1 MGALIGKRRS
11 ERGTMEIN
19 SSGWRLALASLLL
32 TAVLV
37 LSQLYDKNFYMT
49 GRLGYSSNGMQCDP
63 HGCKLQIIIT
73 NEGYAVDEDL
83 RFELPPGAQTGVYV
97 GSAYQSEKLGSTTVL
112 ELGLLHPNNFKNV
125 VLGYPPGSELD
136 SYRLQHLDIYS
147 RTRTAVYTGPQERLY
162 DVELPTWWWA
172 LIGVSTSWILLHA
185 TIRVFETPRM
195 KLRRLARELVLQRK
209 QFRRKRKAYAKATG
223 LATPGSETRAAGL
236 TANAA

>member
-1 MGALIGKRRS
+1 
-11 ERGTMEIN
+11 MEIN
-19 SSGWRLALASLLL
+19 SSGRRLALASLLL

-83 RFELPPGAQTGVYV
+83 RFELPPGAL
-97 GSAYQSEKLGSTTVL
+97 KGSTTVL

-125 VLGYPPGSELD
+125 VLGYPPGSELK
-136 SYRLQHLDIYS
+136 SYSLQHLDIYS

-162 DVELPTWWWA
+162 DVEIPTWWWA

-236 TANAA
+236 TANAT